1 MYRNVGRTIP
11 VKIRAAI
18 VGANGYTGFELI
30 KLLCNH
36 PHFMLTAAASRSFA
50 GTRLRDVY
58 PALSFVCGNDVFVPP
73 DADEIAKKADV
84 VFTALPH
91 AASAAIGG
99 TFHDKGIKVIDL
111 SADFRYTDINLYET
125 TYGVTHPRPELNRRA
140 VYGLCEIF
148 RAHIAKADI
157 VGNPGCYT
165 TCSILPLYPLLQAGL
180 LSPHGIIVDA
190 ASGITGAGR
199 KESVD
204 YNFCETDENYKA
216 YGVTTHRH
224 TTEIEEKLHATV
236 TFTPHLL
243 PVKRG
248 ILATIYADLAPQA
261 TAAAIDKA
269 YGMYA
274 DEKFA
279 VPLGEGV
286 LPELK
291 WVAGSNVCAFGYKID
306 HKSNRIIIV
315 SAIDNLIK
323 GASGQAVQNANIL
336 FGLPETEG
344 LPAIGNHL

>member
-1 MYRNVGRTIP
+1 M
-11 VKIRAAI
+11 
-18 VGANGYTGFELI
+18 
-30 KLLCNH
+30 
-36 PHFMLTAAASRSFA
+36 
-50 GTRLRDVY
+50 
-58 PALSFVCGNDVFVPP
+58 
-73 DADEIAKKADV
+73 
-84 VFTALPH
+84 
-91 AASAAIGG
+91 
-99 TFHDKGIKVIDL
+99 
-111 SADFRYTDINLYET
+111 
-125 TYGVTHPRPELNRRA
+125 
-140 VYGLCEIF
+140 
-148 RAHIAKADI
+148 
-157 VGNPGCYT
+157 
-165 TCSILPLYPLLQAGL
+165 
-180 LSPHGIIVDA
+180 
-190 ASGITGAGR
+190 
-199 KESVD
+199 
-204 YNFCETDENYKA
+204 
-216 YGVTTHRH
+216 
-224 TTEIEEKLHATV
+224 
-236 TFTPHLL
+236 